1 MKTVSVT
8 YLIVILQFVF
18 APISYSQETTK
29 IKVKKQNDIV
39 YFYQKDLKTDTI
51 LKHKNNL
58 FYFVLNDT
66 LKHNTQILIDN
77 GKFVSTENDS
87 IIEFVFMPGLKYES
101 KFLKENG
108 QLKFVSLIN
117 GTTSFNKNE
126 ITIKIISN
134 TQDNPLIENK
144 FYYKN

>member
-1 MKTVSVT
+1 
-8 YLIVILQFVF
+8 VF
-18 APISYSQETTK
+18 ASISYSQPTTK

-51 LKHKNNL
+51 LIHKNNL

-66 LKHNTQILIDN
+66 LKQNTQILIDN
-77 GKFVSTENDS
+77 GKLVSTKNDS

-101 KFLKENG
+101 KFLKENK

-126 ITIKIISN
+126 ITIKVVSN